1 MVEITAYNFPIIF
14 NIALQVKVSGLRQFN
29 SLPVNVLI
37 PITVV
42 RTYPYYIST
51 VFYFNVQLPVVW
63 FHLNTSSSTYLRTY
77 VSSISN
83 YYWKNIKCNHWR
95 QRSKLCVIG
104 KYVSPLLSANSV
116 ASNATKQYFFIH
128 LKAKS
133 NKRNGPSSDRKSEGF
148 KSSSIPPGSYL

>member
-51 VFYFNVQLPVVW
+51 VFYFNVQLPVV
-63 FHLNTSSSTYLRTY
+63 
-77 VSSISN
+77 
-83 YYWKNIKCNHWR
+83 
-95 QRSKLCVIG
+95 
-104 KYVSPLLSANSV
+104 
-116 ASNATKQYFFIH
+116 
-128 LKAKS
+128 
-133 NKRNGPSSDRKSEGF
+133 
-148 KSSSIPPGSYL
+148 